1 MNFKKAF
8 LVLCLVVAGSFG
20 SVYAQTVLEK
30 HYSDEI
36 FITAGLNAPMH
47 KYFVSGPVYGIH
59 YGHSYLSGIGFRAGV
74 QYSPDVAQIDDV
86 LGFPVAFTYR
96 TRSLSWEERFING
109 INGIDNAVKSVSTS
123 RYIEYNRF
131 GDVIL
136 GFLSGLFD
144 RVEFFAGVTPGYNF
158 AGSSSLGIEYTSVTE
173 TTRWVEKPTSLYLLL
188 DAGFN
193 LNFKIWRF
201 DLKLMPAFHF
211 NVLNSYVYHSET
223 KDLLNGS
230 TMRQTG
236 TLRWFFTLSGGIGLH
251 FAPDRHVKMVLHL
264 KWRNRITFLE
274 KETPGRS
281 RG

>member
-109 INGIDNAVKSVSTS
+109 INGIDNAVESVSTS
-123 RYIEYNRF
+123 RYIDYNRF
-131 GDVIL
+131 GDGIL

-158 AGSSSLGIEYTSVTE
+158 AGSSSLGIEYTSVTQ

-251 FAPDRHVKMVLHL
+251 F
-264 KWRNRITFLE
+264 
-274 KETPGRS
+274 
-281 RG
+281 